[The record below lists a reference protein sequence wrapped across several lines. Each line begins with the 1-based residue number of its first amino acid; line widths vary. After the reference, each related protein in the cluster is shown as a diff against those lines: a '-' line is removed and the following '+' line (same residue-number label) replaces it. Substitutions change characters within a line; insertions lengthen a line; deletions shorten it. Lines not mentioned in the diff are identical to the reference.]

1 MLQRCLHLEPPTAH
15 LPVDDVHVPP
25 VAYQHAMVTRGK
37 HNFCQLVLFMAML
50 LSLVPRTYLT
60 ALAYLNWH
68 ASMEAE
74 YSTLLYNHTWDAPQ
88 PTRSNVLISKC
99 VFKHIQG

>member
-1 MLQRCLHLEPPTAH
+1 
-15 LPVDDVHVPP
+15 
-25 VAYQHAMVTRGK
+25 
-37 HNFCQLVLFMAML
+37 